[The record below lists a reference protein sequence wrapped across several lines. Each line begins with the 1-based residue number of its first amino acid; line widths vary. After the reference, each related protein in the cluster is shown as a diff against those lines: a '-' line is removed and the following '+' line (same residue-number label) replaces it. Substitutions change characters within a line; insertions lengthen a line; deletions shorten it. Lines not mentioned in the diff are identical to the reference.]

1 MAMDLELV
9 KKKAEQ
15 KLDGIL
21 INPLDVLIESPVD
34 RSIITGEDWLGKRC
48 YSSFK
53 KKWNKEKKQLKA
65 CDNDFIKECIIA
77 KESADF

>member
-48 YSSFK
+48 YPSFK

-65 CDNDFIKECIIA
+65 CDNDFIKKCINA
-77 KESADF
+77 KESVGF